1 MWPGV
6 HMVCALKE
14 CPLRQETGKLWHL
27 EGAGKSTGCGQEP
40 IGLKM
45 SGDSGRMVSMAL
57 NTWGGELRCKRQSFN
72 LHLPIS
78 RAVEYLLKF
87 VSLSTFFF

>member
-6 HMVCALKE
+6 HVVCALKE
-14 CPLRQETGKLWHL
+14 YTTRQETGKLWHL
-27 EGAGKSTGCGQEP
+27 EGAGKSTGCGQQP

-45 SGDSGRMVSMAL
+45 SGASGRISMAL

-87 VSLSTFFF
+87 VSHFTFFF